1 MAGEEVHVV
10 GAPEGAVWK
19 ICFLTTVLASAQAR
33 KVIGGATGLIPSQ
46 FLEEKRK
53 AFVRRD
59 WDNSGAGQCT
69 FAVPRSSLGILTPAA
84 PPRGNPVY

>member
-19 ICFLTTVLASAQAR
+19 KWILTTVLAFAQAR

-69 FAVPRSSLGILTPAA
+69 FVVPRSSLGRLMPVA